1 MNVPNP
7 VFVELVRG
15 PVIESRHR
23 ASIAV
28 ADAGGAIVQSW
39 GDISQVILPRSG
51 MKPLQAIGM
60 VESGAMEALGL
71 SDAHLALH
79 CASHSGEHEHVRQV
93 SAWLDAIGLSEDDLE
108 CAPHRPLA
116 EQWLHLSPGECP
128 QPSRLV
134 NNCSGKHAG
143 FMSTAI
149 HMGQPVKDYTSPDH
163 PVQVMTRE
171 LIAELTNE
179 PASSMP
185 LACDNCGAPVYG
197 VAISALAVAAA
208 KMACPR
214 ELDARRSA
222 SIERVVTAMR
232 RHPFL
237 VAGTGRA
244 DTVLMEDDG
253 FTGATKCGAEGIFMA
268 ILPDQALGVAIKVDD
283 GANRAADAVLV
294 ELLHHLGALDG
305 DARERL
311 AARLRLTIHNP
322 RGELISDIRVVD
334 DVLSR
339 QKIPQ
344 YGNEKQ
350 R

>member
-1 MNVPNP
+1 MNTPNP
-7 VFVELVRG
+7 VFVELARG

-23 ASIAV
+23 AAIAV
-28 ADAGGAIVQSW
+28 ADAEGAIVQSW

-93 SAWLDAIGLSEDDLE
+93 AAWLEAIGLSEDDLE

-128 QPSRLV
+128 QPRKLV

-143 FMSTAI
+143 FLSTAI
-149 HMGQPVKDYTSPDH
+149 HLGHPVRDYTSPDH

-171 LIAELTNE
+171 LIAEMTNE
-179 PASSMP
+179 AAGSMP

-197 VAISALAVAAA
+197 VPISALAVAAA
-208 KMACPR
+208 KMASPGK
-214 ELDARRSA
+214 LSA
-222 SIERVVTAMR
+222 GRATSIKRVVTAMR
-232 RHPFL
+232 KHPFL

-253 FTGATKCGAEGIFMA
+253 FTGAIKCGAEGIFMA

-283 GANRAADAVLV
+283 GANRAADAVLL

-305 DARERL
+305 SARERL
-311 AARLRLTIHNP
+311 GSSLKLRLHNP
-322 RGELISDIRVVD
+322 RGELISGIRVVD
-334 DVLSR
+334 NMLSSCIR
-339 QKIPQ
+339 SAHEFTP
-344 YGNEKQ
+344 
-350 R
+350 